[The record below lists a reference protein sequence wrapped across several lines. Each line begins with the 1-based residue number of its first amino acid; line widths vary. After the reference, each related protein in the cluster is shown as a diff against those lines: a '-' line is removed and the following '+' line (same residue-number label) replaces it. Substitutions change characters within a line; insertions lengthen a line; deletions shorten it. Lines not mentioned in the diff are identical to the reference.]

1 MKNAITGLLLISL
14 SISSIFLNAQN
25 KVDNPLDS
33 IAYKFLMQSSMYPQE
48 KIYVQIDKPYYI
60 TGEDIWF
67 RAYLVDAMSNIPDTT
82 SRYIYAELI
91 NPIDSVIKRVKIR
104 PQAGAYN
111 GHVTLDEDL
120 PEGDYQLR
128 FYTRFMEGLGDNYF
142 FKRVVK
148 IGDPLSAL
156 YRTEASFKYED
167 NNKKVNIELLFIDM
181 NANTPIRPDKI
192 QITDSKGVRTLK
204 VEEDNLVKFSLNAPT
219 DKTNRA
225 ICIEYD
231 YSGKFH
237 KQFIHI
243 PYPDDYQVSFLPE
256 GGLLP
261 LGVRNRIAFKAL
273 NSEGLGEDI
282 SGIIINEK
290 GDTIIDFASQYRGM
304 GLFLFQV
311 TNTTDKYYAICRNK
325 KGVEKRYELPSASLN
340 AMSLQVQ
347 QQRDKMYIS
356 VNKSTDI
363 EPNKELYL
371 VIQSRGVLLNASE
384 WDNTKEFVMLQK
396 DLLPSGVIQILLVD
410 KDMNP
415 ISERIIFN
423 VNKVNLAN
431 VALSTDKENYS
442 KREKVNASFNLSDVA
457 GNPSQAN
464 FSVSITDDNDIKPD
478 TCVNILSALLL
489 TSELKGYIETPAY
502 YFSINK
508 PEVAS
513 HLDLLMMTQGWSR
526 YDISKVLKGNYDRPK
541 SYLELGPE
549 ISGVVKGGLLMNKLS
564 PNYPVTLISTQGG
577 IFDSTTTD
585 ENGRFRFN
593 RFEAQDSLQY
603 IIQGQ
608 TKKGGSRVELILDP
622 ETFPKAR
629 YSLPFSSLD
638 DYSRFGNYLGKADQQ
653 FVLANGMR
661 MIYLKDIEV
670 TAKAIQKPGKSSYS
684 SPFNPRFTLEEIEG
698 MHATSVH
705 QILSRFAG
713 VMIMGNKISIRG
725 GGTPLILMDGLEV
738 EADYLD
744 AMPVEDIDEIEII
757 KDGTAAIFGSRGG
770 NGVIMIA
777 TKRGDSGASSK
788 SNYVFN
794 IKTIT
799 PLGYQVAKE
808 FYSPQYETR
817 QQRDSSTPD
826 LRTTIYWNP
835 SVKTVDGGLSGI
847 SFYTSD
853 ASTTYSVVIE
863 GVTSDGL
870 LIHSV
875 EKISRVDK

>member
-14 SISSIFLNAQN
+14 SISSVFLNAQN
-25 KVDNPLDS
+25 NAANPLDS
-33 IAYKFLMQSSMYPQE
+33 IGYKFLMQSNMYPQE

-67 RAYLVDAMSNIPDTT
+67 RAHLVDAISNIPDTT
-82 SRYIYAELI
+82 SRYIYTELI
-91 NPIDSVIKRVKIR
+91 NPVDSVVKRVKIR
-104 PQAGAYN
+104 PQGGAYS
-111 GHVTLDEDL
+111 GYITLDEDL

-148 IGDPLSAL
+148 VGDPLSAL

-167 NNKKVNIELLFIDM
+167 NNKKVNLELRFIDIRE
-181 NANTPIRPDKI
+181 NTPIRPDKI
-192 QITDSKGVRTLK
+192 QITDSKGTKTAKLD
-204 VEEDNLVKFSLNAPT
+204 ENNLVKLSLNAPT
-219 DKTNRA
+219 DKANKA
-225 ICIEYD
+225 ILIEYD

-243 PYPDDYQVSFLPE
+243 PYPDDFEVSFLPE
-256 GGLLP
+256 GGLIP

-282 SGIIINEK
+282 SGVIINEK
-290 GDTIIDFASQYRGM
+290 GDTIIDFTSQHQGM
-304 GLFLFQV
+304 GLFLFQAA
-311 TNTTDKYYAICRNK
+311 NTTDKYYAVCRNA

-340 AMSLQVQ
+340 AVALQIQ
-347 QQRDKMYIS
+347 QQRDKVYIS

-363 EPNKELYL
+363 QQDQKLYL
-371 VIQSRGVLLNASE
+371 VIQSKGVLLNASE
-384 WDNTKEFVMLQK
+384 WDNAKEFVMLSK

-415 ISERIIFN
+415 ISERLIFN
-423 VNKVNLAN
+423 INKVNLAK
-431 VALSTDKENYS
+431 ASFATDKENYS
-442 KREKVNASFNLSDVA
+442 KREKVNASLNLSDIA
-457 GNPSQAN
+457 GNPSLAN
-464 FSVSITDDNDIKPD
+464 FSISITDDNDIKPD
-478 TCVNILSALLL
+478 TCVNILSALLM
-489 TSELKGYIETPAY
+489 TSELKGYIEAPAY
-502 YFSINK
+502 YFSSDK
-508 PEVAS
+508 PEMIS
-513 HLDLLMMTQGWSR
+513 NLDLLMMTQGWSR
-526 YDISKVLKGNYDRPK
+526 YDVSKVLKGNYDRPK

-593 RFEAQDSLQY
+593 RFEMPDSIQY

-622 ETFPKAR
+622 ETFPQAK
-629 YSLPFSSLD
+629 YTLPFSPLG
-638 DYSRFGNYLGKADQQ
+638 DYHTFGNYLGKADQQ

-670 TAKAIQKPGKSSYS
+670 TAKAVEKKGKSSYS

-698 MHATSVH
+698 MHATSVY

-713 VMIMGNKISIRG
+713 VMIMGDKISIRG
-725 GGTPLILMDGLEV
+725 GGTPLILIDGVEV
-738 EADYLD
+738 DADYLN
-744 AMPVEDIDEIEII
+744 AMPVEDIDEVEII

-777 TKRGDSGASSK
+777 TKRGDSGASSR

-835 SVKTVDGGLSGI
+835 SVKTTDGGLSNV

-863 GVTSDGL
+863 GVTSNGL

-875 EKISRVDK
+875 EKISRMDK